1 MADGAKTYGTKSPA
15 CRYDFAKIGRTSSG
29 VLSRSVSYWEEGEF
43 P

>member
-15 CRYDFAKIGRTSSG
+15 CRYDFAKRGRTSSG
-29 VLSRSVSYWEEGEF
+29 VLSCSVSYGEERGI